1 MNKTCRLIKNF
12 LIIHFYLPTDSILGI
27 NNYWYDLLYYERK
40 NKSVESPRNPFYVL
54 RPSHCP
60 TLQNEQHRSPR
71 QYYIYTPFFGK

>member
-40 NKSVESPRNPFYVL
+40 NKSVEPIL
-54 RPSHCP
+54 RSEAFALP
-60 TLQNEQHRSPR
+60 
-71 QYYIYTPFFGK
+71 YTAE